1 MGVCNTAAL
10 LTSVYLLGDQ
20 GWALSTELAQPINFR
35 VTNKPITVTPFVWYD
50 YGSTNYKEGLLSDQT
65 ASTYGV
71 GIRGNGL
78 YNITYELG
86 WGVPS
91 TNTQEPSHTGPDN
104 SVVYFNAGWR
114 F

>member
-1 MGVCNTAAL
+1 MQYGRAFN
-10 LTSVYLLGDQ
+10 SVYLLGDQ

-35 VTNKPITVTPFVWYD
+35 VTIKPITVTPFVWYD

-78 YNITYELG
+78 QLPMNLV
-86 WGVPS
+86 GVFF
-91 TNTQEPSHTGPDN
+91 NKYQESSHTGPEN